1 MLSQSRQT
9 VLMML
14 TLGALGLWGSVN
26 SCPAQTR
33 STILSS
39 SETENYSPLPER
51 HQTIFMPRDA
61 KDIQQISQSPQIPDV
76 LDAESKEALGIPPQL
91 LKEDQI
97 WGAPDEECVDCET
110 FVPMLA
116 HKSAKAS
123 VTWLPGSDDNLGI
136 FTLYLVETVDLPRLE
151 GFTITPRF
159 GVHYLDGPVRT
170 DLPARVYD
178 TSVSFRWFNKVNEKW
193 SYELEVAPGVY
204 SDFKSVT
211 SDSVRITGKGLA
223 YYVHSRAKQFVMGVV
238 YLDREDILMLPAAGM
253 IMWFSEG
260 SRLEL
265 IFPKP
270 KFTYRIEKDENLERW
285 AYVAGEF
292 GGGSWAIRRS
302 PGGRDDIVTYSDLRL
317 IGGLETK
324 HTNGKISQLEVG
336 FVFNRS
342 LEYQSDI
349 GNYNPSPTAML
360 RYQLTF

>member
-1 MLSQSRQT
+1 MLIQSYRT
-9 VLMML
+9 VVLML
-14 TLGALGLWGSVN
+14 ALGAFLFWGAID
-26 SCPAQTR
+26 SCSAQNR
-33 STILSS
+33 KTIFDDPDG
-39 SETENYSPLPER
+39 SEYSPLPQR
-51 HQTIFMPRDA
+51 HQTIFMPRDESQ
-61 KDIQQISQSPQIPDV
+61 IQQTSQSPQVPDV
-76 LDAESKEALGIPPQL
+76 LDAESKAALGIPPQL
-91 LKEDQI
+91 LKEDQV
-97 WGAPDEECVDCET
+97 WGTTDEECVDCET

-116 HKSAKAS
+116 HKSATGS
-123 VTWLPGSDDNLGI
+123 VTWLPGNDDNLGI
-136 FTLYLVETVDLPRLE
+136 FTLYLSETVDLPRLE

-204 SDFKSVT
+204 SDFKNVT
-211 SDSVRITGKGLA
+211 SDSLRITGKGLA

-238 YLDREDILMLPAAGM
+238 YLDREDIMMLPAAGM

-270 KFTYRIEKDENLERW
+270 KFTYRLEKDEHLERW

-302 PGGRDDIVTYSDLRL
+302 PGGIDDVVTYSDLRL

-336 FVFNRS
+336 LVFSRS
-342 LEYQSDI
+342 LEYESNI
-349 GNYNPSPTAML
+349 GNYDPSPTAML